1 MRLTRPLLP
10 VMALA
15 VVLGVI
21 GFAAAIF
28 LTVFAAY
35 ALLGLAGLPQPV
47 AAGVA
52 ARGARRCAASCAA
65 PCATA
70 SSCATTTWPS
80 ASSRSCATAC
90 LRR

>member
-1 MRLTRPLLP
+1 MLRLVKLTRPLLP

-15 VVLGVI
+15 VVLGVM

-47 AAGVA
+47 AAGAAIVA
-52 ARGARRCAASCAA
+52 LGVCGVVRG
-65 PCATA
+65 P
-70 SSCATTTWPS
+70 
-80 ASSRSCATAC
+80 
-90 LRR
+90 LRYG

>member
-1 MRLTRPLLP
+1 MLRLVKLTRPLLP

-15 VVLGVI
+15 VVLGVV

-35 ALLGLAGLPQPV
+35 ALLDLAGLPQPI

-52 ARGARRCAASCAA
+52 AVALGVCGVARG
-65 PCATA
+65 P
-70 SSCATTTWPS
+70 
-80 ASSRSCATAC
+80 
-90 LRR
+90 LRYGEQLCNHYLAFR